1 MRKSTL
7 IDGKYEYFA
16 FISYKEEDAEWAKWL
31 QRKLEHYKLPSAIR
45 KEKPELPERIS
56 PIYEYKSEAGG
67 GRLKEVIWKGLTSSK
82 YLIVICSPRA
92 GGNKSQW
99 LNNGIRH
106 FIESGQEENIIPF
119 IVEGK
124 PKAKNPD
131 EECFPGALLE
141 LKDDRELRGININEM
156 GRDAAAI
163 KVVSRMFDVKFDML
177 WQRYEREQRKQR
189 RKKTGT
195 IVGGISILTIASIIF
210 AIIVSGKN
218 SELEKAN
225 NEILQER
232 DRADSL
238 KNVALIT
245 NDSLQVAFANIKLQK
260 DSILKQNQIISKQKN
275 DLNNTNKDLQLS
287 NVKLAQERDNV
298 LKANW
303 KMMVNQSKSA
313 AGKANELIE
322 NGNPLMAER
331 IMMNFLPDSASNI
344 RWPYVPEVEQ
354 AYRKSLATINS
365 AEWHQDTYFEHKL
378 NINTAIFN
386 SDGSKILS
394 SSNDNTACLWDIET
408 GDTISFLH
416 DRLVNCAAIST
427 DGKFVATGCRDE
439 VARIWNAET
448 GQLVDSWEPGGNVW
462 EILFSRDNKYVLT
475 RSSQGALSFY
485 SVENHKILGRFPYR
499 QRLSEYV
506 FDDKRE
512 SFVYGCM
519 DSLVTLV
526 NIPIL
531 FNKFDTVE
539 KIATNEDLEGFR
551 NLLYQMRPNGI
562 TPIIYPHSYN
572 AQDIKYNSQKE
583 TVCILCSDSVAV
595 YGNMKTGT
603 IIDTIPNVLDF
614 SFSPDGTTLA
624 LSRNDRKVLLI
635 KSYGETYDYD
645 ESSIETNA
653 VFHQIN
659 YSENGSYLI
668 GSSSDNVTYLWDV
681 SDKYAEVAKLQH
693 KSPINFSFVN
703 NTGSNI
709 LTVTND
715 NHVNLW
721 GHSVGYKKTSL
732 ALADSYAD
740 AVIFNKEESLF
751 YVASYDGHIS
761 CYDVI
766 TGKQMWTRATYSKNY
781 NNLRNGCIDLSAEG
795 TKLAIGNESGEI
807 IIVDAT
813 SGEILNRYRIHKEV
827 INSIFFI
834 DDNKVITSSHD
845 GKVIISDIVDGKTV
859 ITCIHDNRVIF
870 ANIIKGHQQILS
882 ATANGLFLWQ
892 IGSNESSFFP
902 LNNDE
907 IESVAYNI
915 FTNKVAIGTSNNSIY
930 IKTIDEINN
939 TGLVFQHGQSP
950 QGELFLFDSF
960 VTVKHD
966 PELIKKIQ
974 GSMEGYHLGSSLY
987 DILSHKGRVDA
998 LQFSIDG
1005 NYLVSK
1011 CKSSIKVWH
1020 TTTGVCIN
1028 DEIRVGIGFR
1038 CFAISPQKTYII
1050 TSSMDVKNEIPNE
1063 KNKLIDYLFLWKFN
1077 SLNKSLWKEKER
1089 LPNWEL
1095 TPEEKRK
1102 YYLE

>member
-1 MRKSTL
+1 MAQDKL

-31 QRKLEHYKLPSAIR
+31 QRKLEHYKLPTTIR
-45 KEKPELPERIS
+45 KEKPELPEHIS

-92 GGNKSQW
+92 GGNKSKW

-106 FIESGQEENIIPF
+106 FIDSGQEENIIPF

-124 PKAKNPD
+124 PKTENPD
-131 EECFPGALLE
+131 EECFPSALLE

-156 GRDAAAI
+156 GRDAAAV
-163 KVVSRMFDVKFDML
+163 KVVSRMFDVKFDTL

-189 RKKTGT
+189 RKKVGT
-195 IVGGISILTIASIIF
+195 VVGGISILTIASIIF
-210 AIIVSGKN
+210 SVIVSDKN

-238 KNVALIT
+238 KNVAFKT

-275 DLNNTNKDLQLS
+275 DLNQTNKELQLS

-322 NGNPLMAER
+322 NGDPLMAER
-331 IMMNFLPDSASNI
+331 IMMNYLPDSASNI
-344 RWPYVPEVEQ
+344 RLPYVPEVEQ
-354 AYRKSLATINS
+354 VFRKSLAIINS
-365 AEWHQDTYFEHKL
+365 AEWHQDTYLEHKL
-378 NINTAIFN
+378 KINTAIFN

-408 GDTISFLH
+408 GDTITFLH

-427 DGKFVATGCRDE
+427 DGKFVATGCRDK

-462 EILFSRDNKYVLT
+462 EIMFTNDDKYVLT
-475 RSSQGALSFY
+475 RSSQEALSFY
-485 SVENHKILGRFPYR
+485 SVNSHKLLGRFPYR
-499 QRLSEYV
+499 QRLSHYI
-506 FDDKRE
+506 FDEERE
-512 SFVYGCM
+512 SFVYGFM

-526 NIPIL
+526 NIPL
-531 FNKFDTVE
+531 LLNKFESIE
-539 KIATNEDLEGFR
+539 KIATNDDLEGFR
-551 NLLYQMRPNGI
+551 ELLCQMQPNGI
-562 TPIIYPHSYN
+562 TPILYPHSYN
-572 AQDIKYNSQKE
+572 VQDIKYNSQRG

-595 YGNMKTGT
+595 YGNMITGA

-624 LSRNDRKVLLI
+624 LSKNDGKLLLI
-635 KSYGETYDYD
+635 RSHGETYDYD
-645 ESSIETNA
+645 ESSIETHA

-659 YSENGSYLI
+659 YSENSSYLI

-693 KSPINFSFVN
+693 KSPINFSYVN
-703 NTGSNI
+703 NTASNI

-721 GHSVGYKKTSL
+721 GHSVGYNKTSL

-740 AVIFNKEESLF
+740 AVIFNNAETVF
-751 YVASYDGHIS
+751 YVASYSGHIS

-766 TGKQMWTRATYSKNY
+766 TGKRIWVTTTYSENY
-781 NNLRNGCIDLSAEG
+781 NNLRNGCIDLSADG
-795 TKLAIGNESGEI
+795 SKLAIGNESGEI
-807 IIVDAT
+807 IIVNAT
-813 SGEILNRYRIHKEV
+813 SGEMLNRYRIHKEV

-834 DDNKVITSSHD
+834 DNNKVITSSHD
-845 GKVIISDIVDGKTV
+845 GTVIISDIVDGKSV
-859 ITCIHDNRVIF
+859 RTCNHDNRVIF
-870 ANIIKGHQQILS
+870 ANIIKGRQQILS
-882 ATANGLFLWQ
+882 ATANGLYLWE
-892 IGSNESSFFP
+892 IGTNESSFFP

-915 FTNKVAIGTSNNSIY
+915 LTNKVAIGTSNNSIC
-930 IKTIDEINN
+930 IKPIDDISKS
-939 TGLVFQHGQSP
+939 GLVFQHGQSP
-950 QGELFLFDSF
+950 KGELFLFDAYLK
-960 VTVKHD
+960 VEHD
-966 PELIKKIQ
+966 TALIKKMQ
-974 GSMEGYHLGSSLY
+974 GSMEGYHIGSSLY

-1005 NYLVSK
+1005 KYLVSK
-1011 CKSSIKVWH
+1011 CKSSIKVWD
-1020 TTTGVCIN
+1020 TTTGICVN
-1028 DEIRVGIGFR
+1028 DDIKIGIGFR
-1038 CFAISPQKTYII
+1038 CFTMSPNKTYII
-1050 TSSMDVKNEIPNE
+1050 TSSMDVRNVIPNE
-1063 KNKLIDYLFLWKFN
+1063 KNSLIDYLFLWKFN